1 MVFGGFGRSRLTSR
15 ALPHVTNIHHVHVH
29 RFLTHQRVARG
40 FSERTIARRAW
51 TLGLWVDHVGGDL
64 TAATADDVEAFL
76 GNYPGAQTRYSMR
89 SDINQLYRFLER
101 RGIAEHNPAAL
112 VEAPRL
118 PRRAASPVTTVGAT
132 RLAVMLAAYAGLRV
146 SEIAALR
153 GEDID
158 LANGML
164 MVRNGKGGKDD
175 PVPLAPALADELALW
190 PRSGHLFT
198 ARSGAAIAAR
208 IRAAYRRLGIMARPH
223 DLRHSFGTE
232 AARTS
237 GDLRAVQRLMR
248 HRSIAT
254 TERYVDYW
262 PSGGDIVASMY
273 GGDAA

>member
-1 MVFGGFGRSRLTSR
+1 M
-15 ALPHVTNIHHVHVH
+15 TNIHHVHVH
-29 RFLTHQRVARG
+29 QFLTNQRVARG

-51 TLGLWVDHVGGDL
+51 TLGLWVAHTGGDL
-64 TAATADDVEAFL
+64 TAASADDVEAFL
-76 GNYPGAQTRYSMR
+76 GDYPGVQTRYSMR
-89 SDINQLYRFLER
+89 SDINQLYRFLMR
-101 RGIAEHNPAAL
+101 RGIIDHNPAAL
-112 VEAPRL
+112 VESPRL
-118 PRRAASPVTTVGAT
+118 PRRAASPVTTAEVHRLLDSTTGAT

-153 GEDID
+153 GEDVD
-158 LANGML
+158 LTNMML
-164 MVRNGKGGKDD
+164 MVRDGKGGKDD
-175 PVPLAPALADELALW
+175 PVPLAPVLADELALW
-190 PRSGHLFT
+190 PRSGFLF
-198 ARSGAAIAAR
+198 RSQSGSAVAAR
-208 IRAAYRRLGIMARPH
+208 IRTAYRRLGVVARPH

-262 PSGGDIVASMY
+262 PSGGDIVAGMY